1 MTATRKPGVRIY
13 VPLLLTYVFINSL
26 LFIFGGRLSNWKM
39 DRDVLIVGNLVLLGA
54 TALSL
59 FFYLRSLRTGKGTEL
74 LKYVY
79 AGVFTKLI
87 VCILAVFPY
96 IIIAG
101 KQVNKPALIICA
113 GLYLVYSAME
123 VAILL
128 KHNKLQK
135 NAQAGSAA

>member
-1 MTATRKPGVRIY
+1 MTATRKTGVKIY
-13 VPLLLTYVFINSL
+13 LPLVLTYLFINAL
-26 LFIFGGRLSNWKM
+26 LFTLGARLSNWKM
-39 DRDVLIVGNLVLLGA
+39 DRDVLIVGNLVLVGA

-59 FFYLRSLRTGKGTEL
+59 FFYLRSLRTAKGTDL

-87 VCILAVFPY
+87 ICILAVFPY
-96 IIIAG
+96 VIIAG

-113 GLYLVYSAME
+113 GLYLVYSAIE
-123 VAILL
+123 VSILL